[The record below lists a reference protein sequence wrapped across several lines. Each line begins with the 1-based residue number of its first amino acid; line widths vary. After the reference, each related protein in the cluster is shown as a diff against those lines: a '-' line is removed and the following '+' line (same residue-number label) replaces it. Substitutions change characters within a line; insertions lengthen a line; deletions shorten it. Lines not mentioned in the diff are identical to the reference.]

1 MRPIVI
7 VFIVFAIG
15 IFLGHE
21 FWPQSHADPAWH
33 FRFHR
38 GKIPHDSPEQT
49 TTNNPA
55 PVHSRILRPAE
66 PTPAPQTN

>member
-21 FWPQSHADPAWH
+21 YWPQSHSDPAWH

-38 GKIPHDSPEQT
+38 GKIPHEPAASQDA
-49 TTNNPA
+49 TNKPA
-55 PVHSRILRPAE
+55 PVHGRILRPQE
-66 PTPAPQTN
+66 PQTN

>member
-1 MRPIVI
+1 MRAIAI

-21 FWPQSHADPAWH
+21 YWPQSHSDHLWH

-38 GKIPHDSPEQT
+38 GKIPHEAAEQNA
-49 TTNNPA
+49 TNKPA
-55 PVHSRILRPAE
+55 PVHGRILRPQE
-66 PTPAPQTN
+66 PQTN